1 MITLE
6 MIDHVIAVTG
16 ADFTTVRAA
25 LLAADGDKDQAI
37 RAIQGEQDGGE
48 DRFTMVERLQ
58 EELGITWTEAKERL
72 EKANWNYNV
81 ASGAEPFDEAHES
94 TEKTEDTWR
103 ARREHIEIRWEQL
116 WETIQDF
123 VKRGLATKLIIR
135 KQGKDAININ
145 LGIGVLGVVAAPF
158 ATLAGLGAALFT
170 EYEVLVELH
179 DGRVINLIDL
189 LVDRERGEEDKSWN
203 KYREEDAEETPA
215 EETEE
220 AQDPHDPHVDETEE
234 DISDNLHRDP
244 RDPHA

>member
-6 MIDHVIAVTG
+6 MIDHVMAVTG

-25 LLAADGDKDQAI
+25 LLAADGDKDRAI

-72 EKANWNYNV
+72 ENANWNYSV
-81 ASGAEPFDEAHES
+81 ASGAESTDEAHES
-94 TEKTEDTWR
+94 TERAEDPWR
-103 ARREHIEIRWEQL
+103 AKRENIEIRWEQL

-189 LVDRERGEEDKSWN
+189 ITDRERGEEDKSWN
-203 KYREEDAEETPA
+203 KYREPDAEETQ
-215 EETEE
+215 ESN
-220 AQDPHDPHVDETEE
+220 DPHVDETEE